1 MALQIFWDTTLDGD
15 YWDYTISCLS
25 EPYRIKKKKAN
36 IFIRLKWFILILVW
50 KFKNRKWKNHRKKN
64 RALDRYKEKL
74 MK

>member
-1 MALQIFWDTTLDGD
+1 ME
-15 YWDYTISCLS
+15 TIGIILYLVYQNLT
-25 EPYRIKKKKAN
+25 ELKRKKAN